1 MSERF
6 VADASI
12 GVAWVHPAQATPQT
26 EALLQAVYDG
36 AVVEAPALW
45 PLEIANA
52 LLMLVRRKK
61 LSADERQRSLIALQ
75 GLSVELDYEMSSLAF
90 AKLSTLAVEH
100 RLTVY
105 DAAYLELALRK
116 KLPLGC
122 KDGPLR
128 EAAKRCHLK
137 AP

>member
-52 LLMLVRRKK
+52 LLVLIRRKK

>member
-6 VADASI
+6 VVDASVGI
-12 GVAWVHPAQATPQT
+12 AWVHPARAVPQT
-26 EALLQAVYDG
+26 EALLQAVYIG

-45 PLEIANA
+45 PLEVANA
-52 LLMLVRRKK
+52 LLVLVRRNK
-61 LSADERQRSLIALQ
+61 LSAGERQRSLVALQ
-75 GLSVELDYEMSSLAF
+75 NLSVELDHEMSSLAF
-90 AKLSTLAVEH
+90 TKLSTLADEH
-100 RLTVY
+100 RLSVY

-122 KDGPLR
+122 KDGPLH

-137 AP
+137 SL